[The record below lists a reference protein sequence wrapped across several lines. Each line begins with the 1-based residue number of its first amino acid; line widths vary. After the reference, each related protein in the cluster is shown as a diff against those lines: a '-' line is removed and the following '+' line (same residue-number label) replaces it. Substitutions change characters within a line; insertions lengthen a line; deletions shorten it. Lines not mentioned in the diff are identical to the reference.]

1 MQTGTMFHIPDRATS
16 EARVKFW
23 RFFENDPGKEPA
35 PPAPVVR
42 HETVEIDPEQLRA
55 LSNVFSAPRWL
66 RDLGIASWLLAGVT
80 IVLVGVVF
88 FAALTSTIVD
98 PVVIGAVIA
107 TVASPA
113 VGWLQGHR
121 VPRAAGAAIVLLGL
135 LAIAILIV
143 LLVIGGITSQSA
155 TIGDQASAAAPK
167 VQSWLKDLGESSSG
181 ASGATD
187 SVKAAIP
194 HVISTLVHG
203 LANGIAGLTSL
214 AFGLSFA
221 LIAIFFLLKDGPG
234 MRTWVE
240 GSLGVSRPV
249 ARVITSGVMLSLRR
263 YFLGVTMVSVFN
275 GVVVGLGA
283 LALGVPLA
291 GTIAVVTFVTAY
303 VPYLG
308 AFVAGAFAVVLALGA
323 KGATTALIMFAIVIL
338 ANGLLQ
344 NIFQPIA
351 FGATLKLNPL
361 VVLIVT
367 IGAGCLFG
375 MLGLILAAPLTSAA
389 RQITGELRKARA
401 AARPYPPPET
411 TAPVPV

>member
-1 MQTGTMFHIPDRATS
+1 MFHIPDRATS

-23 RFFENDPGKEPA
+23 RFFENEPGKEPA
-35 PPAPVVR
+35 APAPVVR

-121 VPRAAGAAIVLLGL
+121 VPRAVGAAIVLLGL
-135 LAIAILIV
+135 LAIAIVIV
-143 LLVIGGITSQSA
+143 LLVIGGITSQSS

-167 VQSWLKDLGESSSG
+167 VQNWLKDLGESSSG

-187 SVKAAIP
+187 SVRAAIP

-240 GSLGVSRPV
+240 GSFGVSRPV
-249 ARVITSGVMLSLRR
+249 ARVITGGVMLSLRR

-389 RQITGELRKARA
+389 RQITGELRKARSA
-401 AARPYPPPET
+401 VRPEPPPET
-411 TAPVPV
+411 AAPVPV